1 MQVHVLHHRW
11 SLKISPM
18 KTQLFKHLRLEILT
32 RQCDTS
38 ICFKMSSM
46 KRRMM
51 LLEFETCD
59 FHLPSLLYVSTCQ
72 SRAKIYE
79 GGIEKKCGQKF
90 EDLASL
96 MSKHI
101 KQSMR
106 RTKLP
111 VFCVQRP
118 LTLFQ
123 AWKYTNNIS
132 DQYPQRK
139 PFHLD
144 LLCFLQIIFNS
155 VVCLVSSNQN
165 IWVISNTC
173 NQCDYASSEAS
184 HLRTQFKIHSWAN
197 IFRN

>member
-1 MQVHVLHHRW
+1 
-11 SLKISPM
+11 
-18 KTQLFKHLRLEILT
+18 
-32 RQCDTS
+32 
-38 ICFKMSSM
+38 
-46 KRRMM
+46 M

-123 AWKYTNNIS
+123 A
-132 DQYPQRK
+132 
-139 PFHLD
+139 
-144 LLCFLQIIFNS
+144 
-155 VVCLVSSNQN
+155 
-165 IWVISNTC
+165 
-173 NQCDYASSEAS
+173 
-184 HLRTQFKIHSWAN
+184 
-197 IFRN
+197 